1 MFMNQSRL
9 FSSISKVFI
18 AALMASTIG
27 CAGSTMDGTATG
39 QATMSITW
47 PERTRVI
54 PVAANSITVT
64 FWKGTTVVSTK
75 TVARPTVGNQTT
87 VNFTSLASGAYSVVA
102 QAFPNA
108 NGTGTAQA
116 SATQS
121 VTISSGTTTPLEI
134 TMASTI
140 ASLTATLS
148 SSSIIVGAS
157 APITV
162 TALDANGATV
172 LTSASTVT
180 FGSSNT
186 SVATVDASGVVT
198 GVAVGTATI
207 TVTETESG
215 VTKTVDVNVMPA
227 I

>member
-1 MFMNQSRL
+1 MNQSRFYSS
-9 FSSISKVFI
+9 FSKGI
-18 AALMASTIG
+18 AAILVASSVG
-27 CAGSTMDGTATG
+27 CAGSAVDGTASG

-75 TVARPTVGNQTT
+75 TVARPTVGNQST
-87 VNFTSLASGAYSVVA
+87 VSFTSLASGTYTVVA

-116 SATQS
+116 SASQS

-140 ASLTATLS
+140 ATLTATMTTAGIL
-148 SSSIIVGAS
+148 VGAS

-162 TALDANGATV
+162 TAIDANGATV
-172 LTSASTVT
+172 LTSASTIT
-180 FGSSNT
+180 YGSSNT
-186 SVATVDASGVVT
+186 SVATVDSSGVVT
-198 GVAVGTATI
+198 GVATGTATI

-215 VTKTVDVNVMPA
+215 VTGTIDVNVMPA

>member
-1 MFMNQSRL
+1 MNQSRFHSS
-9 FSSISKVFI
+9 FSKGI
-18 AALMASTIG
+18 AAILVASSVG
-27 CAGSTMDGTATG
+27 CAGSSVDGTASG

-75 TVARPTVGNQTT
+75 TVARPTVGNQST
-87 VNFTSLASGAYSVVA
+87 VSFTSLASGTYTVVA

-116 SATQS
+116 SASQS
-121 VTISSGTTTPLEI
+121 VAISSGATTPLEI

-140 ASLTATLS
+140 ASLTATMTTAGIL
-148 SSSIIVGAS
+148 VGSS

-162 TALDANGATV
+162 TAIDANGATV
-172 LTSASTVT
+172 LTSASTIT
-180 FGSSNT
+180 YGSSNT
-186 SVATVDASGVVT
+186 SVATVDTSGVVT
-198 GVAVGTATI
+198 GVATGTATI

-215 VTKTVDVNVMPA
+215 VTKTLDVNVMPA